1 MRSNLNGAVGF
12 MTDYRRCNM
21 LLTRAR
27 QATILVGNADTFYNC
42 TDPWNVWFDL
52 MEHLIARDCVCSENF
67 QPTNLELKHEWK
79 GGTPHQKSRGRRRA
93 RDKSDAGNKA
103 QRRTCVL
110 SDKDITELTTVYDFC
125 RERIVENQN
134 FNVIFHELMSR
145 PHTWTFNI
153 SDRFNLPLEVRD
165 RKYSSYYGR
174 TSNPGF
180 GDDEGNVYLRL
191 VFVGLC
197 RFLKCLP
204 VQWTY
209 YFPKGEE
216 HQGDVIE
223 AFSRYC

>member
-1 MRSNLNGAVGF
+1 
-12 MTDYRRCNM
+12 
-21 LLTRAR
+21 
-27 QATILVGNADTFYNC
+27 
-42 TDPWNVWFDL
+42 
-52 MEHLIARDCVCSENF
+52 MEDA
-67 QPTNLELKHEWK
+67 WK
-79 GGTPHQKSRGRRRA
+79 GGTAYQKSRGRRRA

-103 QRRTCVL
+103 KRRKCVL
-110 SDKDITELTTVYDFC
+110 SDEDITELKTVYDFC

-145 PHTWTFNI
+145 PHKWTFNI

-165 RKYSSYYGR
+165 RKYLSYYGR

-197 RFLKCLP
+197 LFLKCLP

-209 YFPKGEE
+209 HFPKGEE
-216 HQGDVIE
+216 YQGDAIE
-223 AFSRYC
+223 AVLGIVDPVAPTSADVRQFVYKQYRICLICDALNILRYVRFSRSNTPSF